1 MINKLLLVAVMV
13 ALTVACNSPSGSSN
27 SENEE
32 NTYTE
37 ASEQNHIIGDTHD
50 HQAGEAHDH
59 TDAEEHDH
67 QAGEAHDHSSAEAP
81 DHTNAEAHDHA
92 DGETHDSADAEA
104 HNHEQETSG
113 QHNSSI
119 PHTLYTV
126 KRMPFSAVIRTSGI
140 IMVDSRDEVAIT
152 AGTSGI
158 VEFTDHFLFPGVKV
172 ERGTPLFNLSGKNIT
187 GNSRDVEYA
196 RAEANY
202 IKAEADMQRADSLI
216 GLKLITA
223 EHYNS
228 IKNEF
233 SVATALFNSYRS
245 NSGSSFTRVV
255 SPHEGFIKEITV
267 REGELVE
274 AGRILAVLTIK
285 HNMILKADMP
295 HTMMQMAE
303 EITGARFSPGYSK
316 RVFSVD
322 EMGGSI
328 LSYGRST
335 GDNSFYIP
343 VYFRFN
349 FTDDLIPGSFA
360 DVWLLGRTIEDALVV
375 PNIAILEDYGKK
387 YLLIESSEG
396 VFEKRYFTPGA
407 TDGIYTIAENGLS
420 GGEIIVSEGAYQ
432 IKMSLNS
439 SAPAAHTH

>member
-1 MINKLLLVAVMV
+1 
-13 ALTVACNSPSGSSN
+13 
-27 SENEE
+27 
-32 NTYTE
+32 
-37 ASEQNHIIGDTHD
+37 
-50 HQAGEAHDH
+50 
-59 TDAEEHDH
+59 
-67 QAGEAHDHSSAEAP
+67 
-81 DHTNAEAHDHA
+81 
-92 DGETHDSADAEA
+92 
-104 HNHEQETSG
+104 
-113 QHNSSI
+113 
-119 PHTLYTV
+119 
-126 KRMPFSAVIRTSGI
+126 MPFNAVIRTSGI

-172 ERGTPLFNLSGKNIT
+172 KKGTPLFTLSGKNIT
-187 GNSRDVEYA
+187 GNSRDVEFA
-196 RAEANY
+196 RAEAGY
-202 IKAEADMQRADSLI
+202 IKAKADMQRADSLI

-223 EHYNS
+223 EHYNT

-233 SVATALFNSYRS
+233 SVATALYNSYRS

-255 SPHEGFIKEITV
+255 SPHEGFVREITV

-274 AGRILAVLTIK
+274 AGRILAVLTIR
-285 HNMILKADMP
+285 HNMILKADIP
-295 HTMMQMAE
+295 HTMMHMAE
-303 EITGARFSPGYSK
+303 EITGARFSPGYSEE
-316 RVFSVD
+316 VYSID

-343 VYFRFN
+343 VYFNFEFN
-349 FTDDLIPGSFA
+349 DDLIPGSFA

-387 YLLIESSEG
+387 YLLIETREG
-396 VFEKRYFTPGA
+396 LFEKRYFTPGA
-407 TDGIYTIAENGLS
+407 TDGIHTIAENGLS
-420 GGEIIVSEGAYQ
+420 GGEVIVSEGAYQ

>member
-1 MINKLLLVAVMV
+1 MINRLLLVAVMA
-13 ALTVACNSPSGSSN
+13 ALTAACNSPAGN
-27 SENEE
+27 SHTENGEH
-32 NTYTE
+32 THTE
-37 ASEQNHIIGDTHD
+37 ASDHSHTDGKTHD
-50 HQAGEAHDH
+50 H
-59 TDAEEHDH
+59 T
-67 QAGEAHDHSSAEAP
+67 
-81 DHTNAEAHDHA
+81 
-92 DGETHDSADAEA
+92 DGETHDQDQASA
-104 HNHEQETSG
+104 EQHT
-113 QHNSSI
+113 HTV

-126 KRMPFSAVIRTSGI
+126 KKIPFNAVIRTSGI

-152 AGTSGI
+152 AGTPGI
-158 VEFTDHFLFPGVKV
+158 IEFTDHFLFPGVKI
-172 ERGTPLFNLSGKNIT
+172 EKGTSLFTLSGKNIT

-202 IKAEADMQRADSLI
+202 IKTEADMQRADSLI

-245 NSGSSFTRVV
+245 NSGSDLTTVV
-255 SPHEGFIKEITV
+255 SPHEGFIKDITV

-274 AGRILAVLTIK
+274 AGRILAVLTIR

-303 EITGARFSPGYSK
+303 DITGARFSPGYSE
-316 RVFSVD
+316 RVFSID
-322 EMGGSI
+322 EMGGSR

-335 GDNSFYIP
+335 SDNSFYIP
-343 VYFRFN
+343 VYFRFD

-360 DVWLLGRTIEDALVV
+360 DVWLLGKTIEDALVI

-387 YLLIESSEG
+387 YLLIETSEG

-407 TDGIYTIAENGLS
+407 TDGIHTIAENGLS
-420 GGEIIVSEGAYQ
+420 AGEVIVSEGAYQ